1 MSEIEVDE
9 YHQVSIHGDIDTSG
23 TNPSNENEQPRTN
36 NTDGSSNSS
45 SSTTTMF
52 SKQVHRRFDSVSSYV
67 QELGGTTVIEKV
79 LIANN
84 GVAAVKAIRSIRRWA
99 YDVFGNERAIQF
111 VVMATPEDLRYVFL
125 PSMHCC
131 LFSHVQVYGTKLT
144 RATLR

>member
-9 YHQVSIHGDIDTSG
+9 YHHISIHGDIDTSSSV
-23 TNPSNENEQPRTN
+23 NPPNENEQPRIN
-36 NTDGSSNSS
+36 NTDGGSSN
-45 SSTTTMF
+45 TTMF
-52 SKQVHRRFDSVSSYV
+52 SKQVHRRFESVLSYV

-111 VVMATPEDLRYVFL
+111 VVMATPEDLR
-125 PSMHCC
+125 
-131 LFSHVQVYGTKLT
+131 
-144 RATLR
+144 